1 MDTATFGLFRSAC
14 SKLYREFPPEEG
26 YCKIE
31 DTDDKKGKAVVQHT
45 FRVFRVMSY
54 TQLGYTVNLYP
65 TNNRLLI
72 NGKDVDRFMDKH
84 LPLLHEMM
92 IKAMR
97 EFGFRGV
104 EAMNNILCEQMR
116 IVASQRRGVVCSP
129 TPVVNETPCDSQAP
143 DAASATQT
151 SDSSMLKSADVGN
164 TGKTLTRVRSS
175 SHLLKQSQ
183 FKPRVIIV
191 ERDNLIGINPKQ
203 RTSARYALET

>member
-1 MDTATFGLFRSAC
+1 MVCVSSARDYSLNIDKALKEKIAACRQVKAEYEVTGGGITGRMDTATFELFRSAC
-14 SKLYREFPPEEG
+14 SRLYREFQPEEG

-45 FRVFRVMSY
+45 FRVFRVISD

-65 TNNRLLI
+65 TNNRILI

-104 EAMNNILCEQMR
+104 EAMNNILCEQCALWQ
-116 IVASQRRGVVCSP
+116 ASEEV
-129 TPVVNETPCDSQAP
+129 
-143 DAASATQT
+143 
-151 SDSSMLKSADVGN
+151 
-164 TGKTLTRVRSS
+164 
-175 SHLLKQSQ
+175 
-183 FKPRVIIV
+183 
-191 ERDNLIGINPKQ
+191 
-203 RTSARYALET
+203 